1 MKNDNNLLND
11 ATWYTCFAFE
21 SHPQF
26 FDRLAEF
33 SKVQRALKYAI
44 LDLAVSVGMPG
55 FPDHSCRKNP
65 AHGPIDFLNKV
76 EGYLLPLFHEMVPAE
91 DRTPKYFAAKA
102 EVERL
107 LIEARALLA

>member
-11 ATWYTCFAFE
+11 ATWYVNFAFE

-26 FDRLAEF
+26 FDRIAEF
-33 SKVQRALKYAI
+33 SVIQRALRSAI
-44 LDLAVSVGMPG
+44 LDLAISVGMSG

-76 EGYLLPLFHEMVPAE
+76 EGYFLPLFHEMVPQE
-91 DRTPKYFAAKA
+91 DRTPKYFAAKT

-107 LIEARALLA
+107 LVEARKLLS

>member
-1 MKNDNNLLND
+1 VKNDNNLLND
-11 ATWYTCFAFE
+11 ATWYLNFAFE

-33 SKVQRALKYAI
+33 NEVQRALKIAI
-44 LDLAVSVGMPG
+44 LDLAISVGMSG

-65 AHGPIDFLNKV
+65 AHNSIDHLNKV
-76 EGYLLPLFHEMVPAE
+76 EGYFLPLFHEMVPAE

-107 LIEARALLA
+107 LIEARKLLT